1 MVVEHHVSSNRG
13 DSSLM
18 VKDDDARVDQ
28 QRPSSA
34 KHENHGVWSWLYAKI
49 RRVLAWLP
57 EGRQLPE
64 PVWQHRHRLIVSFAL
79 IQALALGGFGLVRGF
94 SPSDCA
100 FAVVLVAIPA
110 LLASVRTASR
120 RLRTIS
126 ATVSLMFAS
135 ATFVDL
141 AGGSTEAHFHFF
153 VMLGVVALYQDW
165 AAFGVCILIT
175 VLHHAVMGSIDP
187 RAVYGGP
194 AEWRKPIL
202 WALIHGAF
210 VLASSVTYLI
220 AWKANEQQELSD
232 PLTLLRNRTAF
243 VEQLQR
249 ALADPDAPVSVI
261 FVDIDNFKQIN
272 DSAGHH
278 VGDEALRHMAAC
290 MTDVLRHGDMV
301 ARLGGDEFAMYV
313 RGSAVDAAAVA
324 GRLSAH
330 LQQHLVVDDHE
341 IMVQASIGVADDK
354 LAGSRQAEDLL
365 RDADLAM
372 YLAKSSGKNQVVI
385 YTAGVDQTVRERAE
399 LAADIRHALDGNELE
414 VYYQPVILAETG
426 RFVGV
431 EALVRWHHPRRGL
444 LGPMEFIPL
453 AEHTGEIRS
462 IGAWV
467 MKTAA
472 AQVVAWQK
480 SLAGCE
486 TLGLAVNI
494 SPVQF
499 RDADLV
505 EVTTSTLET
514 TGLQTRNLTLEV
526 TENALLQDM
535 DGACRQLEALR
546 ALGVRVAIDDF
557 GTGYSSLSYLVR
569 LPVDVVKIDQSFVKG
584 LHVHS
589 GRLVLVKAIAD
600 LASAL
605 SLDIVAE
612 GVEHPEEQEVL
623 KQLGCLHLQG
633 YYFSPPVPDMELAE
647 WATLRFQEASSYA
660 TAPTTT

>member
-1 MVVEHHVSSNRG
+1 MGTELQTWSNRG
-13 DSSLM
+13 DPLAVDGRGGRAGSASIEP
-18 VKDDDARVDQ
+18 AR
-28 QRPSSA
+28 RRA
-34 KHENHGVWSWLYAKI
+34 WSWLRSI
-49 RRVLAWLP
+49 VRRIVAWLP
-57 EGRQLPE
+57 EGRELPE
-64 PVWQHRHRLIVSFAL
+64 PVWQHRHKLIVWFAL
-79 IQALALGGFGLVRGF
+79 IQAAALGGFGLVRGF
-94 SPSDCA
+94 SPTDCA
-100 FAVVLVAIPA
+100 FAVTLVAIPA
-110 LLASVRTASR
+110 LLATFQSASR

-194 AEWRKPIL
+194 AEWRNPIL

-210 VLASSVTYLI
+210 VLAASVTYLM

-232 PLTLLRNRTAF
+232 PLTRLRNRTAF

-249 ALADPDAPVSVI
+249 ALADPETPVSVV
-261 FVDIDNFKQIN
+261 FVDIDDFKQIN
-272 DSAGHH
+272 DSAGHQ
-278 VGDEALRHMAAC
+278 VGDEALRHVAAC

-301 ARLGGDEFAMYV
+301 ARLGGDEFAIYV
-313 RGSAVDAAAVA
+313 RGTAVDGAAVA

-330 LQQHLVVDDHE
+330 LQQPLVVDGRE
-341 IMVQASIGVADDK
+341 IMVQASIGVADDR

-372 YLAKSSGKNQVVI
+372 YLAKSSGKNQVVT

-399 LAADIRHALDGNELE
+399 LAADVRRALDSDELE
-414 VYYQPVILAETG
+414 VYYQPVIFAETG
-426 RFVGV
+426 SFVGV
-431 EALVRWHHPRRGL
+431 EALVRWHHPTRGL
-444 LGPMEFIPL
+444 VGPMEFIPL
-453 AEHTGEIRS
+453 AEQTGEIRA

-467 MKTAA
+467 LKTAA
-472 AQVVAWQK
+472 AQVVAWQRT
-480 SLAGCE
+480 LPGCE
-486 TLGLAVNI
+486 QLTLAVNI
-494 SPVQF
+494 SPVQL

-505 EVTTSTLET
+505 ELTTSTLET
-514 TGLQTRNLTLEV
+514 TGLRTSGLTLEV
-526 TENALLQDM
+526 TENALLQDI

-546 ALGVRVAIDDF
+546 TLGVRVAIDDF

-600 LASAL
+600 LALAL
-605 SLDIVAE
+605 GLDIVAE
-612 GVEHPEEQEVL
+612 GVEHSEEQEVL
-623 KQLGCLHLQG
+623 RSLGCPHLQG
-633 YYFSPPVPDMELAE
+633 YLYSRPLPEIELAE
-647 WATLRFQEASSYA
+647 WVASRSCEESGYASTPA
-660 TAPTTT
+660 TA